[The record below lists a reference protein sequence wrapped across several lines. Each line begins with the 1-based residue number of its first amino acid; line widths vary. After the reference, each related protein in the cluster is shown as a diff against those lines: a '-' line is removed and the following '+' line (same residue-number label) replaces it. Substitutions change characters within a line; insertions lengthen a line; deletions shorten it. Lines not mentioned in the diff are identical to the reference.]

1 MKILT
6 SNISKACKVKIDFLK
21 DSESAS
27 YDKNDMKEKVI
38 YLVRFFFFN
47 FRRAT
52 KYFLMFYFH
61 NFIFEVKGVAAQNIQ
76 TSRQGDLRKPSH
88 VK

>member
-6 SNISKACKVKIDFLK
+6 SNISKACKVKIDCLK

-38 YLVRFFFFN
+38 YLVRFFF
-47 FRRAT
+47 
-52 KYFLMFYFH
+52 L
-61 NFIFEVKGVAAQNIQ
+61 IFAEPQNIFLCSIFIILFLKLKGLQ
-76 TSRQGDLRKPSH
+76 HKISKLA
-88 VK
+88 VKEI